1 MAQYDVNS
9 FQSLVTAIQ
18 TANDSPEADQ
28 IVLTSSIVLTD
39 HLPLLNDDG
48 QDSLNISGANPNG
61 ANFSL
66 DGNGRHRIFW
76 VQDGTVEFDNLTLV
90 NGLAQGEDGNSGG
103 GGAGMGG
110 GLFIYDGEVTVTNS
124 TFRRNKAIG
133 GNSNSSQIIFQLGLS
148 QLENGKGGGI
158 GGAIS
163 NSAADGAD
171 GLDSSSTGASATAGQ
186 DGGFG
191 GDGGNGGES
200 IQNSDKGGDGGRGG
214 FGGGGGRG
222 GDGVIRSSSPAGFGG
237 DGGFGGGGGNGGIG
251 VSNTTEDGR
260 GGLGGYGGGG
270 GQSLS
275 IAGSGNQG
283 GFGGGHGGG
292 GFITHSGG
300 GGAGMGGAIFI
311 RSGSLTVRDSLFSN
325 NQAQQGLARRDPDA
339 LTFFGPAGDD
349 GQGLGGAIFAVHE
362 IDSSVGAPTALPT
375 VNVDNV
381 VFIHNRAGQAGSN
394 SLDNVEDNQHLFVP
408 QSNLSGRELSLG
420 ARQTAIAWD
429 KTTGQISI
437 VNLDSDS
444 QAIAQVA
451 IERLIADENWTFKA
465 TGDLNGDGRED
476 ILLHHSISGE
486 NLAWYLNEDGSG
498 IQLENLIGRLVD
510 NSAWEISG
518 INDYNSDGIN
528 DIVLHNKTADQIL
541 AWYLDNQG
549 HIQSE
554 SLMGRKILDDQWD
567 IQATADFDG
576 NGESDIL
583 LRHIYTGQ
591 LVLWEM
597 LGQDIVLES
606 LVGRP
611 LADADWHIEGAR
623 DVDGNGTI
631 DLLMRHQGTGQGV
644 LWSMADKE
652 TIGSELLLTGTP
664 SSNHQILL

>member
-18 TANDSPEADQ
+18 AANDSPEADQ
-28 IVLTSSIVLTD
+28 IVLTSSIVLTE

-48 QDSLNISGANPNG
+48 QDSLSISGANPNG

-66 DGNGRHRIFW
+66 DGNGRHRILW
-76 VQDGTVEFDNLTLV
+76 VQDGTVELDDLTLI
-90 NGLAQGEDGNSGG
+90 NGLAQGEDGSGG

-110 GLFIYDGEVTVTNS
+110 ALFIYDGEVTVTQS
-124 TFRRNKAIG
+124 IFQQNKAVG
-133 GNSNSSQIIFQLGLS
+133 GSSNSSQTLAQLRDG
-148 QLENGKGGGI
+148 QGGGM

-163 NSAADGAD
+163 NPAADGAD
-171 GLDSSSTGASATAGQ
+171 GLDSNVSAGEFATAGE

-191 GDGGNGGES
+191 GDGGNGGAS
-200 IQNSDKGGDGGRGG
+200 IQQTNQKGGDGGRGG

-222 GDGVIRSSSPAGFGG
+222 GDGVINSSSPAGYGG

-275 IAGSGNQG
+275 IAGQGNQG

-292 GFITHSGG
+292 GFTTHSGG

-311 RSGSLTVRDSLFSN
+311 RSGNVTVRDSLFTN
-325 NQAQQGLARRDPDA
+325 NQAQKGVARRDPDA

-362 IDSSVGAPTALPT
+362 IDSSVGAPTRLPT
-375 VNVDNV
+375 VNLDNV
-381 VFIHNRAGQAGSN
+381 VLIHNRAGQAGSN
-394 SLDNVEDNQHLFVP
+394 ALDDVEDNQHLFVP
-408 QSNLSGRELSLG
+408 TSKLSGRELSLG
-420 ARQTAIAWD
+420 AKQTAIAWD

-437 VNLDSDS
+437 VNLDGGS

-451 IERLIADENWTFKA
+451 IERLISDQHWTFRA
-465 TGDLNGDGRED
+465 TGDLNGDGQED

-486 NLAWYLNEDGSG
+486 SLAWYINEDGSG
-498 IQLENLIGRLVD
+498 IQFENLIGRLVD
-510 NSAWEISG
+510 DSAWAISG

-528 DIVLHNKTADQIL
+528 DIILHNKTADQIL
-541 AWYLDNQG
+541 AWYLDDQG
-549 HIQSE
+549 QIQSE

-597 LGQDIVLES
+597 LDQDIVLES